1 MTELAIYRGR
11 FDPPGIHHRE
21 VVDQLLK
28 EFSAVV
34 VCPWGPLPGRRIDE
48 NVSPAFRAT
57 MIDLAFQYPA
67 EASAARSLPRVE
79 VDLRDVED
87 ATITPHE
94 ELEARFASR
103 GEVWHV
109 VEADFFDDQRAGLHP
124 GARIVVVVPDGRAV
138 PARLPA
144 KHRIVRVKDDVNGS
158 LMRERLYRNE
168 PVHELLSPEIAAY
181 IERHGLYRGTEP
193 VLATRWAF
201 GEPRLLIVTDEHNEK
216 AVRWAKEFERF
227 ASPNPNLIL
236 VLGGDGS
243 MLHAIQKHWRLRLPF
258 FGINAGNLGFLLN
271 NADAVL
277 GDQFPSEGLVLRTMP
292 MLHVELQR
300 KDGAWHRGLTFTD
313 AWVERSTGQSAWLE
327 VKVGGRVRLPKLV
340 CDGALIST
348 AAGSTAYARSMGAQ
362 PLLADTPAWMVVG
375 SNVMDPAHW
384 KSALLSMDTEVELH
398 NLSPA
403 KRPIAGFLHGVAV
416 GDVVTMKARV
426 SRAACVE
433 LAFVPTYDM
442 AEKIAQ
448 IQFPSR

>member
-1 MTELAIYRGR
+1 MNELAIYRGR

-21 VVDQLLK
+21 VVDQLLRV
-28 EFSAVV
+28 FGDVV
-34 VCPWGPLPGRRIDE
+34 VCPWGPQPGRPIDQ

-57 MIDLAFQYPA
+57 MIDLVFQSVA
-67 EASAARSLPRVE
+67 RVE
-79 VDLRDVED
+79 VDLRDIED
-87 ATITPHE
+87 ATITSPE
-94 ELEARFASR
+94 ELEARFAAR

-109 VEADFFDDQRAGLHP
+109 VEADFFDDQAAVLHP
-124 GARIVVVVPDGRAV
+124 GARIVVVVPEGRPL

-144 KHRIVRVKDDVNGS
+144 QHKIVRVRSDVNGS
-158 LMRERLYRNE
+158 LMRERLYRSE
-168 PVHELLSPEIAAY
+168 PVHELLAPDIAAY

-193 VLATRWAF
+193 VLATRWGF
-201 GEPRLLIVTDEHNEK
+201 GVPRLLIVADEHNDK
-216 AVRWAKEFERF
+216 AVAWAKEFERF
-227 ASPNPNLIL
+227 SDTRNPNLIL

-243 MLHAIQKHWRLRLPF
+243 MLHAIQKHWRRRLPF
-258 FGINAGNLGFLLN
+258 FGVNAGHLGFLLN
-271 NADAVL
+271 NADAVR
-277 GDQFPSEGLVLRTMP
+277 GEHFPSEGLVLRTMP
-292 MLHVELQR
+292 MLHVELQG
-300 KDGAWHRGLTFTD
+300 KDGAWHRGLSFND
-313 AWVERSTGQSAWLE
+313 AWVERATGQSAWLQ

-340 CDGALIST
+340 CDGALVST

-375 SNVMDPAHW
+375 SNVMEPPHW
-384 KSALLSMDTEVELH
+384 KSALLSMDSDVEFL

-403 KRPIAGFLHGVAV
+403 KRPIAGFLHGVAL
-416 GDVVTMKARV
+416 GDVLAMNARI